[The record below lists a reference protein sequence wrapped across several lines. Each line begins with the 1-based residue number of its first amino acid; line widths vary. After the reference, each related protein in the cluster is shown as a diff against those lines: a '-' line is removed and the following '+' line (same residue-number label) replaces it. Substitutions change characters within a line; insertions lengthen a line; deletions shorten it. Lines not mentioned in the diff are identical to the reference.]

1 VPITV
6 HPYCYAYAQKIELEW
21 HCAAMIHSGVIRPSS
36 SAFSTLVL
44 LVRKADNSC
53 QFCIDY
59 RALDERTVKDK
70 FPIPVV
76 ELLDELHGAI
86 FFSKIDLHSGYH
98 QVLMHDDDVAKTAFQ
113 GSSSSW
119 SCCSG

>member
-1 VPITV
+1 
-6 HPYCYAYAQKIELEW
+6 
-21 HCAAMIHSGVIRPSS
+21 MIHSGVIRPRS
-36 SAFSTLVL
+36 SAFSALVL

-53 QFCIDY
+53 RFCIDY
-59 RALDERTVKDK
+59 RALNEWTVKDK

-98 QVLMHDDDVAKTAFQ
+98 QVLMHDDDVAKMAFR